1 MAALTPRPLFRTARF
16 LPSHLRLYSTTPPA
30 PPLLLKLRTD
40 LKTAMRAKDAP
51 RLDVL
56 RALLADI
63 TNAAKTSTPIAT
75 DMQLLSLLR
84 KRLTAS
90 QTAKAEFV
98 GAGRQDLAEKEGL
111 QGSVL
116 EEYAGGVKVVGVER
130 VREVV
135 RAVAE
140 EEGGDGGKGLG
151 MGEVIK
157 KLLGPGGRLE
167 GENVDRA
174 EVARVVKEV
183 LAQGQEKA

>member
-16 LPSHLRLYSTTPPA
+16 LPSHRRLYSTPPPA

-63 TNAAKTSTPIAT
+63 TNAAKTSNPIAT

-135 RAVAE
+135 RAMA
-140 EEGGDGGKGLG
+140 EEGGEGGKGLG